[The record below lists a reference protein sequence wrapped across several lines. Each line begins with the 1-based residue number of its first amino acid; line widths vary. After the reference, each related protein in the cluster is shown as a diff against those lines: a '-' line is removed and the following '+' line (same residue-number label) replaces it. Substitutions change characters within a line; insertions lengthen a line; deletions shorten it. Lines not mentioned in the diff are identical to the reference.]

1 MSVPLRPE
9 WDLFHPPPDPPTGPP
24 TDVAKFASGA
34 AAYAAW
40 KATHEGWLVWRYVE
54 RTALDQAAA
63 GQQRIS
69 TRTIVAEA
77 RDRFT
82 VDGHHVSIND
92 HYTALLAD
100 DLLARHPHLE
110 DRIER
115 RKRNPKEADS

>member
-1 MSVPLRPE
+1 MSAPARPD
-9 WDLFHPPPDPPTGPP
+9 WDLFHQPPEPPTGPP
-24 TDVAKFASGA
+24 TDVGKFQSGK
-34 AAYAAW
+34 AAYDAW

-63 GQQRIS
+63 GQHRIS
-69 TRTIVAEA
+69 PRTIVAEA

-100 DLLARHPHLE
+100 DLVARHPHLE
-110 DRIER
+110 ELIER
-115 RKRNPKEADS
+115 RKRRKPKAE